1 MKIEVKA
8 TVTYTYELSD
18 KEEEKLARIIR
29 NIPDEFRYMTDNQK
43 VAHAFEML
51 YASNDTEL
59 YENDRTTMSDFRT
72 DEFLYSEFNDI
83 DAEDWL
89 DNNKL
94 RPEMY
99 MNRREQSCK

>member
-1 MKIEVKA
+1 
-8 TVTYTYELSD
+8 
-18 KEEEKLARIIR
+18 
-29 NIPDEFRYMTDNQK
+29 MTDKQK

-51 YASNDTEL
+51 YTSNDTEL

-72 DEFLYSEFNDI
+72 NEFLYSEFNNI

-99 MNRREQSCK
+99 MEHKPISKNVCVSCGIKLDGNLKLCDKCTSEIKF